1 MITVLL
7 NLKNGAK
14 CTDYCSYVDSKAL
27 LSSHYKSDLFNHKF
41 ILYDIIKKWW
51 AMTINEPSTSL
62 GAIGVS
68 LNKQKL
74 MYNILAPSIIAIYK
88 FLCTYGGSV
97 HIYM

>member
-1 MITVLL
+1 MKENQV
-7 NLKNGAK
+7 
-14 CTDYCSYVDSKAL
+14 
-27 LSSHYKSDLFNHKF
+27 FN
-41 ILYDIIKKWW
+41 
-51 AMTINEPSTSL
+51 PL

-97 HIYM
+97 HILYVNGTQRVKNDVDEHETAP

>member
-1 MITVLL
+1 MTHFWPTRKSNGKEHVIVL
-7 NLKNGAK
+7 NEGA
-14 CTDYCSYVDSKAL
+14 
-27 LSSHYKSDLFNHKF
+27 N
-41 ILYDIIKKWW
+41 
-51 AMTINEPSTSL
+51 NNPL

-97 HIYM
+97 HKMAPKGF

>member
-1 MITVLL
+1 MIQ
-7 NLKNGAK
+7 
-14 CTDYCSYVDSKAL
+14 
-27 LSSHYKSDLFNHKF
+27 
-41 ILYDIIKKWW
+41 
-51 AMTINEPSTSL
+51 TSPL
-62 GAIGVS
+62 GTIGVS

>member
-1 MITVLL
+1 MSELFPRNAETGGSLQIIIILANEA
-7 NLKNGAK
+7 NL
-14 CTDYCSYVDSKAL
+14 
-27 LSSHYKSDLFNHKF
+27 
-41 ILYDIIKKWW
+41 
-51 AMTINEPSTSL
+51 PSLQNIDNTPL

>member
-1 MITVLL
+1 MI
-7 NLKNGAK
+7 
-14 CTDYCSYVDSKAL
+14 
-27 LSSHYKSDLFNHKF
+27 
-41 ILYDIIKKWW
+41 II
-51 AMTINEPSTSL
+51 I
-62 GAIGVS
+62 AIGVS